1 MYSLLDNFIVYL
13 QLQKNASPH
22 TVESYQQDLFDGIDF
37 FSAALNKRDSDLV
50 PIDVNHNLMRRYMAQ
65 MQQKGLARN
74 TIARRLAAWRSFY
87 KYLCREDYLEQN
99 HLGGV
104 STPKGDKKLPLFLIP
119 EQVRLLLEAPDC
131 ATPLGQRDVAL
142 LEILYAAGLR
152 VSEVAGLDLGDLDLS
167 NGMLKAFG
175 KGSKER
181 LLPFGAYAVAA
192 LELYIMDGRQKLIK
206 DVAASTQ
213 AVFLNKSG
221 IRLSDRGIRKII
233 DKYIE
238 MVGLKSG
245 ISPHTFRHTFAT
257 HLLDNGADL
266 RSVQELLGHAR
277 LSTTQIYTHVSV
289 EKLKGV
295 HKKYHPRS

>member
-1 MYSLLDNFIVYL
+1 MYSLLDNFILYL
-13 QLQKNASPH
+13 QLQKNASPN
-22 TVESYQQDLFDGIDF
+22 TVESYQKDLFDGIDF

-99 HLGGV
+99 HLVGV
-104 STPKGDKKLPLFLIP
+104 ATPKGDKKLPLFLIP
-119 EQVRLLLEAPDC
+119 DQLKLLLEAPDC
-131 ATPLGQRDVAL
+131 STPLGQRDAAL
-142 LEILYAAGLR
+142 LEILYAAGIR
-152 VSEVAGLDLGDLDLS
+152 VSEVVYLDLDDLDLS
-167 NGMLKAFG
+167 NGMLKVLG

-181 LLPFGAYAVAA
+181 LVPFGSYAVDAV
-192 LELYIMDGRQKLIK
+192 ELYIKDGRQKLIK
-206 DVAASTQ
+206 DVAVSGQ
-213 AVFLNKSG
+213 AVFLNKFG
-221 IRLSDRGIRKII
+221 NRLSDRGIRKII

-238 MVGLKSG
+238 VGLKSG

-289 EKLKGV
+289 KKLKDV

>member
-1 MYSLLDNFIVYL
+1 MYSLLDNFILYL
-13 QLQKNASPH
+13 QLQKNASPN
-22 TVESYQQDLFDGIDF
+22 TVESYQKDLFDGIDF

-99 HLGGV
+99 HLVGV
-104 STPKGDKKLPLFLIP
+104 ATPKGDKKLPLFLIP
-119 EQVRLLLEAPDC
+119 DQLKLLLEAPDC
-131 ATPLGQRDVAL
+131 ATPLGQRDAAL
-142 LEILYAAGLR
+142 LEMLYAAGIR
-152 VSEVAGLDLGDLDLS
+152 VSEVVGLDLGDLDLS
-167 NGMLKAFG
+167 NGMLKVFG

-181 LLPFGAYAVAA
+181 LVPFGSYAVAA
-192 LELYIMDGRQKLIK
+192 VELYIRDGRQKLIK
-206 DVAASTQ
+206 DVAVSGQ
-213 AVFLNKSG
+213 AVFLNKFG
-221 IRLSDRGIRKII
+221 NRLSDRGIRKII

-238 MVGLKSG
+238 VGLNSG

-295 HKKYHPRS
+295 HKKFHPRS

>member
-1 MYSLLDNFIVYL
+1 MYSLLDNFILYL
-13 QLQKNASPH
+13 QLQKNASPN
-22 TVESYQQDLFDGIDF
+22 TVESYQKDLFDGIDF

-99 HLGGV
+99 HLVGV
-104 STPKGDKKLPLFLIP
+104 ATPKGDKKLPLFLIP
-119 EQVRLLLEAPDC
+119 DQLKLLLEAPDC
-131 ATPLGQRDVAL
+131 ATPLGQRDAAL
-142 LEILYAAGLR
+142 LEMLYAAGIR
-152 VSEVAGLDLGDLDLS
+152 VSEVVGLDLGDLDLS
-167 NGMLKAFG
+167 NGMLKVFG

-181 LLPFGAYAVAA
+181 LVPFGSYAVAA
-192 LELYIMDGRQKLIK
+192 VELYIRDGRQKLIK
-206 DVAASTQ
+206 DVAISGQ
-213 AVFLNKSG
+213 AVFLNKFG
-221 IRLSDRGIRKII
+221 NRLSDRGIRKII

-238 MVGLKSG
+238 VGLNSG

-295 HKKYHPRS
+295 HKKFHPRS